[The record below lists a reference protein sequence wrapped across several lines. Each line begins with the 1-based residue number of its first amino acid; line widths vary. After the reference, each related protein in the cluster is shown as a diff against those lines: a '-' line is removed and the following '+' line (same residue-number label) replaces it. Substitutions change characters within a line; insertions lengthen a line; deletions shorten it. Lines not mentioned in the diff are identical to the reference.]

1 MYPCLSIIDPADKQI
16 TLLKE
21 YLKKNN
27 AFNESPYDGVT
38 RICATGGKRDYTIFE
53 NMIEQLGLSC
63 SELTLE
69 QLDIDE

>member
-21 YLKKNN
+21 YLEKNN
-27 AFNESPYDGVT
+27 AFNESKYDGVT
-38 RICATGGKRDYTIFE
+38 RICATGGEKDYRIFE
-53 NMIEQLGLSC
+53 NMIEQLALGC